1 MERKLSSNKDKAMRK
16 TYIIPTIMVVR
27 MQTTHLVADSGVSSN
42 NGIDYGGKVGE
53 DDGVIPEVKMSTNI
67 WDSDW

>member
-1 MERKLSSNKDKAMRK
+1 
-16 TYIIPTIMVVR
+16 MVVR